1 MSPDIDAA
9 TKFTVYF
16 IPMPITKQ
24 AEKKLRH
31 DKKVTKQNVAKKR
44 QLRDVVKEMRKSPT
58 NKTLTSAFSYLD
70 KAVKTH
76 LIHKNKANRLKSR
89 LSLLIPKKSK

>member
-1 MSPDIDAA
+1 LTYTPEIGY
-9 TKFTVYF
+9 TYVL
-16 IPMPITKQ
+16 MPITAQ

-31 DKKVTKQNVAKKR
+31 DRKRTRVTKKR
-44 QLRDVVKEMRKSPT
+44 GANLRATIKLMRKKPSKKALSESF
-58 NKTLTSAFSYLD
+58 KTLD

-89 LSLLIPKKSK
+89 LSKLIVK